1 MLFPNHRHHAD
12 GDDATHDDPRYSHGD
27 NVAHCIAHNK
37 LAVECNTLVFLG
49 NKLGEV
55 RSIRAGQYS
64 KPALQN

>member
-1 MLFPNHRHHAD
+1 MKVRLLANGSRPWERWIRRWGLSFLIDDDILFDAF
-12 GDDATHDDPRYSHGD
+12 GDAR
-27 NVAHCIAHNK
+27 V
-37 LAVECNTLVFLG
+37 LMG